1 MDVPLP
7 NNGQT
12 IHKMSQEEGLAR
24 ARQAASVVCEA
35 TLVVREMALVEVR
48 LDPAGVELVLLDLV
62 V

>member
-1 MDVPLP
+1 
-7 NNGQT
+7 
-12 IHKMSQEEGLAR
+12 MSQEEGLAR